1 MKTTVEI
8 PDALLDE
15 ARKIASRH
23 GTTLRVLIIDG
34 LRRSIAERRRATGF
48 VLRNASVAGHGLQS
62 GLDAGDWNRI
72 RELAYEGRGG

>member
-15 ARKIASRH
+15 ARKVASRH

-34 LRRSIAERRRATGF
+34 LRRSIAERRRAAGF
-48 VLRNASVAGHGLQS
+48 TLRNASVGGDGLQP
-62 GLDAGDWNRI
+62 GVDATDWKRI